1 MPQLPVEDG
10 SGVEVFRHLLHHE
23 AKITE
28 ATEAITF
35 EAMEVAIE
43 EVVLVFLS
51 YCQYLASVVVE
62 FLVF

>member
-1 MPQLPVEDG
+1 MEV
-10 SGVEVFRHLLHHE
+10 VFRLLLRQE

-28 ATEAITF
+28 VMEAITF

-51 YCQYLASVVVE
+51 YCQYLGLVVVE
-62 FLVF
+62 FLGF